1 MATQGL
7 TSTYN
12 GQTVSPVA
20 KDWTTITG
28 TYIETALDTV
38 QFTETANFQAV
49 FTFPGDVVV
58 SSVDYS
64 VSGNLSAGGITGA
77 NLYLYGG
84 NVGSITTSFTFNGTV
99 SISSWSLV
107 GRTLT
112 VDISVMGSPYTG
124 SPPTLRVN
132 NPTFTATYD
141 SVPVL
146 HNLGINF

>member
-12 GQTVSPVA
+12 GQTESPVA

-38 QFTETANFQAV
+38 QFTEEVFFRAVYTFTA
-49 FTFPGDVVV
+49 DVVV
-58 SSVDYS
+58 SSVSYS
-64 VSGNLSAGGITGA
+64 VSGSLSAGGLTAA
-77 NLYLYGG
+77 NFYVYSG
-84 NVGSITTSFTFNGTV
+84 NVGSIGSSFTFNGAV
-99 SISSWSLV
+99 NVSSWSLV

-112 VDISVMGSPYTG
+112 VDINVACSPYTG
-124 SPPTLRVN
+124 SPPTLRVD
-132 NPTFTATYD
+132 NPTFTVTYE
-141 SVPVL
+141 PLPLL

>member
-28 TYIETALDTV
+28 TYIETTLDTV
-38 QFTETANFQAV
+38 EFTETASFQASY
-49 FTFPGDVVV
+49 TFPDDVVV
-58 SSVDYS
+58 SSVTYS

-77 NLYLYGG
+77 DLYLYGG
-84 NVGSITTSFTFNGTV
+84 SVGSISSSFTFNGTV
-99 SISSWSLV
+99 SVSSWSLV

-112 VDISVMGSPYTG
+112 VGISVGGSPYTG

-132 NPTFTATYD
+132 NPTFTVTYD
-141 SVPVL
+141 NVPAL